1 MNRDQLLLNNRA
13 RRLGG
18 KIEQNPELPAP
29 RTKART
35 SASALLSVFLMV
47 SMSLEDD
54 DGGYDDGS
62 DYRVGGEMERDGERI
77 MYASQVPGLSRRLFF
92 ADGREM
98 PRECRWFCCM
108 F

>member
-18 KIEQNPELPAP
+18 KIELNPELPAP

-62 DYRVGGEMERDGERI
+62 DYRGGGDGERWRENNVCI
-77 MYASQVPGLSRRLFF
+77 SGTRPLLSPLLCRR
-92 ADGREM
+92 
-98 PRECRWFCCM
+98 
-108 F
+108 